1 MKISPWPRTVSQT
14 EVHGILQ
21 CLGYNVTKLYKPEG
35 QKSYTDAELQII
47 HLGKKVTFGITDWF
61 SKKKG
66 KGMRI
71 KDGPLHAYVRS
82 NPNVLFDATALFLSL
97 LRCHHTCLLD
107 NVVEGTLSTRSPS
120 ATSSA
125 SGDSEKASEE
135 GIGEHLPEYDRSREP
150 ERPSE
155 VPLRATLLGGSDD
168 GLISTTEEDASDGE
182 WIPVEPPPLDN
193 AQGTF
198 WTVAE

>member
-1 MKISPWPRTVSQT
+1 MKISPWPRTVSLRQ
-14 EVHGILQ
+14 VHGVLQ
-21 CLGYNVTKLYKPEG
+21 YLGYDVTVLHKPEG
-35 QKSYTDAELQII
+35 MSAYTDAELQFI

-107 NVVEGTLSTRSPS
+107 NVVEGTISTRSPS
-120 ATSSA
+120 ATPSA

-135 GIGEHLPEYDRSREP
+135 GIGEHLPEYDRSPEP

-155 VPLRATLLGGSDD
+155 VPLRATLLGGRDG
-168 GLISTTEEDASDGE
+168 GLISTTEEDPSDGG
-182 WIPVEPPPLDN
+182 WVPVEPPPLDN
-193 AQGTF
+193 GSVSF
-198 WTVAE
+198 WTMAG